1 MTKRNNDAS
10 DKGVGAEEERPTEPV
25 AGNEYADPLT
35 EQELR
40 ADLEEIW
47 QGESPATA
55 RRTDFA
61 DEVDGRLGT
70 RHSIPGPG
78 E

>member
-1 MTKRNNDAS
+1 MNVKNDATS
-10 DKGVGAEEERPTEPV
+10 GE
-25 AGNEYADPLT
+25 AGRSGDGYADPAT

-55 RRTDFA
+55 RETDFA

>member
-1 MTKRNNDAS
+1 MSGS
-10 DKGVGAEEERPTEPV
+10 DERGGDGAAAETAGGYEDPV
-25 AGNEYADPLT
+25 A

-55 RRTDFA
+55 RRTEFA

-70 RHSIPGPG
+70 RHRGSG
-78 E
+78 EGA